1 MTLRSSDLQSDS
13 DLDSIRNSC
22 DVYTTKFPSVS
33 DKIAFLFNKMLFI
46 RPNYFL
52 LFDELFFILD
62 KIVCL
67 FNKIAFCYS
76 KKLLTRG
83 VARTENAWEKEAQ
96 AAAPQNIF
104 LKLLHL
110 SRRSSWARGR
120 GRSKRKKMVVVD
132 KVDKVLH
139 FLDKGLQIGQLVFW
153 I

>member
-1 MTLRSSDLQSDS
+1 MT
-13 DLDSIRNSC
+13 
-22 DVYTTKFPSVS
+22 K
-33 DKIAFLFNKMLFI
+33 
-46 RPNYFL
+46 L
-52 LFDELFFILD
+52 LFYSTKLLVLF
-62 KIVCL
+62 
-67 FNKIAFCYS
+67 S
-76 KKLLTRG
+76 TKLLTLG

-110 SRRSSWARGR
+110 SRRSSWTRGR

-132 KVDKVLH
+132 KVDKVGKVDKVLH